1 MKTNIKL
8 RLNNRSAEVAELKE
22 VKNQMKEIQQRYNTA
37 LELIGEKDEQLEE
50 LKADILDVK
59 ILYKDQI
66 SELLEKIEVLSKQIK
81 Q

>member
-66 SELLEKIEVLSKQIK
+66 SELLEKIEVLSKQTK